1 MAATDT
7 WPLELPQYVN
17 RGFSSSVGANIIR
30 TPMDAGPA
38 KMRRRSKRAETL
50 SVGFLM
56 TTAQADILE
65 NFALNIL
72 QGVKR
77 FNFNHPRKLVST
89 EVRMLPQ
96 QDGNL
101 YNIAYRAPGYW
112 DITMQLEILP

>member
-1 MAATDT
+1 MASSYT

-17 RGFSSSVGANIIR
+17 RGFSSAVGMNIIR

-38 KMRRRSKRAETL
+38 KMRRRSATPEVM

-56 TTAQADILE
+56 TTAQVAALE
-65 NFALNIL
+65 TWTIDVLE
-72 QGVKR
+72 GVNR
-77 FNFNHPRKLVST
+77 FKFIHPRKLVQT

-96 QDGNL
+96 SGGSLFNV
-101 YNIAYRAPGYW
+101 AYRAPGYW